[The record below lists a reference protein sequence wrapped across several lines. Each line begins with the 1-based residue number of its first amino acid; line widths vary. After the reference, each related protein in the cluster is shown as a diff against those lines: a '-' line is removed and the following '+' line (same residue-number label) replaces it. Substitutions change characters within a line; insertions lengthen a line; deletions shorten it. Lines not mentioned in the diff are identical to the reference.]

1 MPGRHGL
8 QIEGHRHRSSGAQGT
23 GRNQSAA
30 SLIKLVCQG
39 RPLGEGHHRFGA
51 VVEQHLSPGK
61 PEREVVEQGIQE
73 LIQQLTG
80 LVGAAQGV
88 GRSFTHPF
96 RLETRSGLG
105 KIIFCQVAPLPAPSS
120 ASLTT
125 AGTSAGTGANEGT
138 PIVLPKTS
146 ESPTLLRIRHSM
158 SHVLAMAVQHLFPKA
173 QVTIGPWTETGF
185 YYDFDNPEPFTEAD
199 LKAIR
204 KEMIRIINRKLPL
217 QRIEVSREEAR
228 RRIEAQNEPYKLEI
242 LDGIQEPITL
252 YTLGDEWWDLCAG
265 PHVDDTGA
273 LDPRAFELESVAGA
287 YWRGDENRAQLQRI
301 YGTAW
306 ETPEQLAEYKRRKE
320 EALRRDHRRLGTDLE
335 LFSIED
341 EAGAGLVFW
350 HPRGARMRLLIE
362 DFWRQAHFDAGYELL
377 YTPHVA
383 DIGLWKT
390 SGHLDFYAESM
401 FGPMQVDAREYQLKP
416 MNCPFHV
423 LTYAST
429 LRSYRELPIRWAEL
443 GTVYRYERP
452 GVMHGLMRVRGFT
465 QDDAHV
471 FCLPEQI
478 SDEILAVLNLTET
491 ILSTFD
497 FRSYEINLSTRPDKS
512 IGDDAVWDLATK
524 GLVEALDRKGW
535 TYKIDEGGGA
545 FYGPKIDLKIE
556 DAIGRMW
563 QCSTIQLDF
572 NLPER
577 FDLNYVAADGTRQRP
592 IMIHRAI
599 FGSLERFFG
608 IMTEN
613 YAGDFPFWLAPEQL
627 RLLPVTDEV
636 LPYAETLLS
645 DLKRQGIR
653 ASIDRSGDRLGKMIR
668 HGEQKKIPLLGVIG
682 AKEAEAGAVS
692 LRSRRDGDL
701 GSLEASKLLG
711 SATRANAERATSL
724 TFAEA
729 P

>member
-1 MPGRHGL
+1 V
-8 QIEGHRHRSSGAQGT
+8 T
-23 GRNQSAA
+23 VSATA
-30 SLIKLVCQG
+30 
-39 RPLGEGHHRFGA
+39 A
-51 VVEQHLSPGK
+51 V
-61 PEREVVEQGIQE
+61 
-73 LIQQLTG
+73 
-80 LVGAAQGV
+80 
-88 GRSFTHPF
+88 
-96 RLETRSGLG
+96 ETPP
-105 KIIFCQVAPLPAPSS
+105 VA
-120 ASLTT
+120 
-125 AGTSAGTGANEGT
+125 
-138 PIVLPKTS
+138 LPKTS
-146 ESPTLLRIRHSM
+146 ECEQLLKIRHSM
-158 SHVLAMAVQHLFPKA
+158 SHVLAMAVQKLFPKA

-199 LKAIR
+199 LKAIQ
-204 KEMIRIINRKLPL
+204 KEMGKIIGRRLPL
-217 QRIEVSREEAR
+217 ERLVVTRAEAEQK
-228 RRIEAQNEPYKLEI
+228 IKAQNEPYKLEI
-242 LDGIQEPITL
+242 LAGLQEPITL
-252 YTLGDEWWDLCAG
+252 YTLGDQWWDLCAG
-265 PHVDDTGA
+265 PHVANTSELNA
-273 LDPRAFELESVAGA
+273 KAFELESVAGA
-287 YWRGDENRAQLQRI
+287 YWRGDETKPQLQRI

-306 ETPEQLAEYKRRKE
+306 QTPEQLAEYKHRKA
-320 EALRRDHRRLGTDLE
+320 EALRRDHRRLGSDLN

-362 DFWRQAHFDAGYELL
+362 NFWREAHFAAGYELL

-383 DIGLWKT
+383 DISLWQT
-390 SGHLDFYAESM
+390 SGHLDFYRESM
-401 FGPMQVDAREYQLKP
+401 FGAMKVDEREYQLKP

-478 SDEILAVLNLTET
+478 GDEILQVLDLTEK
-491 ILSTFD
+491 ILSSFD
-497 FRSYEINLSTRPDKS
+497 FCNYEINLSTRPEKS
-512 IGDDAVWDLATK
+512 IGDDAVWELATN
-524 GLVEALDRKGW
+524 GLIEALERKGW
-535 TYKIDEGGGA
+535 AYKIDAGGGA

-577 FDLNYVAADGTRQRP
+577 FDLHYVAADGSRQRP

-613 YAGDFPFWLAPEQL
+613 YAGDFPFWLAAEQI

-636 LPYAETLLS
+636 RPYAETVLNQ
-645 DLKRQGIR
+645 LKQAGIR
-653 ASIDRSGDRLGKMIR
+653 ASIDQSGDRLGKMIR
-668 HGEQKKIPLLGVIG
+668 NGGQMKIPVLAVIG
-682 AKEAEAGAVS
+682 LKEVELNGLS
-692 LRSRRDGDL
+692 LRSRREGDL
-701 GSLEASKLLG
+701 GSVPVDELL
-711 SATRANAERATSL
+711 AAATSANRDRQAGL
-724 TFAEA
+724 GLSRPAS
-729 P
+729 

>member
-1 MPGRHGL
+1 MAFDVLEPV
-8 QIEGHRHRSSGAQGT
+8 S
-23 GRNQSAA
+23 SAA
-30 SLIKLVCQG
+30 VTA
-39 RPLGEGHHRFGA
+39 P
-51 VVEQHLSPGK
+51 
-61 PEREVVEQGIQE
+61 
-73 LIQQLTG
+73 
-80 LVGAAQGV
+80 AQ
-88 GRSFTHPF
+88 T
-96 RLETRSGLG
+96 ET
-105 KIIFCQVAPLPAPSS
+105 V
-120 ASLTT
+120 
-125 AGTSAGTGANEGT
+125 
-138 PIVLPKTS
+138 VLPKTS
-146 ESPTLLRIRHSM
+146 ESDALLRIRHSM
-158 SHVLAMAVQHLFPKA
+158 SHVMAMAVQKLFPKA

-185 YYDFDNPEPFTEAD
+185 YYDFDSPDPFTEAD

-204 KEMIRIINRKLPL
+204 KEMIKIINRKLPL
-217 QRIEVSREEAR
+217 ERIEVSRAEAEGK
-228 RRIEAQNEPYKLEI
+228 IKAQNEPYKLEI
-242 LDGIQEPITL
+242 LSGIQEPISL
-252 YTLGDEWWDLCAG
+252 YTLGDDWWDLCAG
-265 PHVDDTGA
+265 PHVSNTSE
-273 LDPRAFELESVAGA
+273 LNPKAFELESVAGA
-287 YWRGDENRAQLQRI
+287 YWRGDETKAQLQRI

-320 EALRRDHRRLGTDLE
+320 EALRRDHRRIGTDLD

-362 DFWRQAHFDAGYELL
+362 DFWRQAHFEGGYELL

-383 DIGLWKT
+383 DISLWKT
-390 SGHLDFYAESM
+390 SGHLDFYSESM
-401 FGPMQVDAREYQLKP
+401 FGPMVVDEREYQLKP

-478 SDEILAVLNLTET
+478 SDEILHILDLTER

-497 FRSYEINLSTRPDKS
+497 FRNYEINLSTRPDKS
-512 IGDDAVWDLATK
+512 IGEDAVWDLATK
-524 GLVEALDRKGW
+524 GLIEALDRKGW
-535 TYKIDEGGGA
+535 SYKVDEGGGA

-577 FDLNYVAADGTRQRP
+577 FKLDYVAADGSKQRP

-613 YAGDFPFWLAPEQL
+613 YAGDFPFWLAPEQI

-636 LPYAETLLS
+636 QGYAD
-645 DLKRQGIR
+645 DLCDQLKAVGVR
-653 ASIDRSGDRLGKMIR
+653 ASVDRSGDRLGKLIR
-668 HGEQKKIPLLGVIG
+668 TGETMKIPVLAVIG
-682 AKEAEAGAVS
+682 AKEADQNAVS

-701 GSLEASKLLG
+701 GVIAVSDLLMAAQQANNERQAGLSL
-711 SATRANAERATSL
+711 
-724 TFAEA
+724 
-729 P
+729 

>member
-1 MPGRHGL
+1 MAGP
-8 QIEGHRHRSSGAQGT
+8 EPEPVS
-23 GRNQSAA
+23 SAA
-30 SLIKLVCQG
+30 
-39 RPLGEGHHRFGA
+39 A
-51 VVEQHLSPGK
+51 
-61 PEREVVEQGIQE
+61 
-73 LIQQLTG
+73 T
-80 LVGAAQGV
+80 
-88 GRSFTHPF
+88 T
-96 RLETRSGLG
+96 
-105 KIIFCQVAPLPAPSS
+105 PAPS
-120 ASLTT
+120 A
-125 AGTSAGTGANEGT
+125 
-138 PIVLPKTS
+138 PVVLPKTS
-146 ESPTLLRIRHSM
+146 ESDQLLKIRHSM
-158 SHVLAMAVQHLFPKA
+158 SHVMAMAVQQLFPKA
-173 QVTIGPWTETGF
+173 RVTIGPWTETGF
-185 YYDFDNPEPFTEAD
+185 YYDFDNPDPFTEAD
-199 LKAIR
+199 LKAI
-204 KEMIRIINRKLPL
+204 KKGMIKIINKKLPL
-217 QRIEVSREEAR
+217 ERVEVSRNAAEEK
-228 RRIEAQNEPYKLEI
+228 IKAQNEPYKLEI
-242 LDGIQEPITL
+242 LEGLQEPITL
-252 YTLGDEWWDLCAG
+252 YTLGEDWWDLCAG
-265 PHVDDTGA
+265 PHVDHTGQLNA
-273 LDPRAFELESVAGA
+273 KAFELESVAGA
-287 YWRGDENRAQLQRI
+287 YWRGDETKAQLQRI

-306 ETPEQLAEYKRRKE
+306 ETPEQLAEHKRRKE
-320 EALRRDHRRLGTDLE
+320 EALRRDHRRIGKDLD

-362 DFWRQAHFDAGYELL
+362 EFWRQAHFEGGYELL

-383 DIGLWKT
+383 DISLWKT

-401 FGPMQVDAREYQLKP
+401 FGPMEVDEREYQLKP

-423 LTYAST
+423 LTYASK

-478 SDEILAVLNLTET
+478 SDEILKILDLTER
-491 ILSTFD
+491 ILSAFD
-497 FRSYEINLSTRPDKS
+497 FSNYEINLSTRPEKS

-524 GLVEALDRKGW
+524 GLIEALERKGW
-535 TYKIDEGGGA
+535 AYKIDEGGGA

-577 FDLNYVAADGTRQRP
+577 FELDYIAADGSKQRP

-613 YAGDFPFWLAPEQL
+613 YAGDYPFWLAPEQV

-636 LPYAETLLS
+636 QPYADQVLDQLT
-645 DLKRQGIR
+645 KAGVR
-653 ASIDRSGDRLGKMIR
+653 ATIDRSGERLGKLIR
-668 HGEQKKIPLLGVIG
+668 TGEQMKIPVLAVIG
-682 AKEAEAGAVS
+682 AKEAEQNAVS

-701 GSLEASKLLG
+701 GVTAVADLLRAAQMANSQRAAGLELS
-711 SATRANAERATSL
+711 
-724 TFAEA
+724 
-729 P
+729 

>member
-1 MPGRHGL
+1 MTDPDRKL
-8 QIEGHRHRSSGAQGT
+8 VS
-23 GRNQSAA
+23 SAA
-30 SLIKLVCQG
+30 VM
-39 RPLGEGHHRFGA
+39 
-51 VVEQHLSPGK
+51 
-61 PEREVVEQGIQE
+61 
-73 LIQQLTG
+73 
-80 LVGAAQGV
+80 
-88 GRSFTHPF
+88 
-96 RLETRSGLG
+96 
-105 KIIFCQVAPLPAPSS
+105 SS
-120 ASLTT
+120 A
-125 AGTSAGTGANEGT
+125 
-138 PIVLPKTS
+138 PVVLPKTS
-146 ESPTLLRIRHSM
+146 ENEQLLKIRHSM
-158 SHVLAMAVQHLFPKA
+158 SHVMAMAVQQLFPKA
-173 QVTIGPWTETGF
+173 RVTIGPWTENGF
-185 YYDFDNPEPFTEAD
+185 YYDFDNPDPFTEAD
-199 LKAIR
+199 LKAI
-204 KEMIRIINRKLPL
+204 KKSMIKIINRKLPL
-217 QRIEVSREEAR
+217 ERVEVSRSEA
-228 RRIEAQNEPYKLEI
+228 EAKIKTQNEPYKLEI
-242 LDGIQEPITL
+242 LEGLQEPITL
-252 YTLGDEWWDLCAG
+252 YTLGEEWWDLCAG
-265 PHVDDTGA
+265 PHVEHTGQLNA
-273 LDPRAFELESVAGA
+273 KAFELESVAGA
-287 YWRGDENRAQLQRI
+287 YWRGDETKAQLQRI

-306 ETPEQLAEYKRRKE
+306 ETPEQLAEHKRRKE
-320 EALRRDHRRLGTDLE
+320 EALRRDHRRIGKDLD

-350 HPRGARMRLLIE
+350 HPRGSRMRLLIE
-362 DFWRQAHFDAGYELL
+362 DFWRQAHFEGGYELL

-383 DIGLWKT
+383 DISLWKT

-401 FGPMQVDAREYQLKP
+401 FGPMEVDEREYQLKP

-423 LTYAST
+423 LTYASK

-478 SDEILAVLNLTET
+478 SDEILRILDLTER

-497 FRSYEINLSTRPDKS
+497 FNNYEINLSTRPEKS

-524 GLVEALDRKGW
+524 GLIEALERKGW
-535 TYKIDEGGGA
+535 AYKIDEGGGA

-577 FDLNYVAADGTRQRP
+577 FKLDYIAADGSKQRP

-613 YAGDFPFWLAPEQL
+613 YAGDYPFWLAPEQV

-636 LPYAETLLS
+636 QPYAESLL
-645 DLKRQGIR
+645 DQLTQAGVR
-653 ASIDRSGDRLGKMIR
+653 ATIDRSGDRLGKLIR
-668 HGEQKKIPLLGVIG
+668 TGEQMKIPVLAVIG
-682 AKEAEAGAVS
+682 AKEAEQNAVS

-701 GSLEASKLLG
+701 GVVAVADLLRAAQSANTQRASGLELKG
-711 SATRANAERATSL
+711 
-724 TFAEA
+724 
-729 P
+729 

>member
-1 MPGRHGL
+1 MTAS
-8 QIEGHRHRSSGAQGT
+8 RSADP
-23 GRNQSAA
+23 A
-30 SLIKLVCQG
+30 
-39 RPLGEGHHRFGA
+39 
-51 VVEQHLSPGK
+51 LSN
-61 PEREVVEQGIQE
+61 
-73 LIQQLTG
+73 
-80 LVGAAQGV
+80 GAAPTSTGSAPV
-88 GRSFTHPF
+88 EGSKAAA
-96 RLETRSGLG
+96 LG
-105 KIIFCQVAPLPAPSS
+105 AGAPGAPAPLV
-120 ASLTT
+120 ASGEATV
-125 AGTSAGTGANEGT
+125 AIS
-138 PIVLPKTS
+138 LPKTS
-146 ESPTLLRIRHSM
+146 ESPQLLRIRHSM
-158 SHVLAMAVQHLFPKA
+158 SHVLAMAVQKLFPRA
-173 QVTIGPWTETGF
+173 QVTIGPWTESGF
-185 YYDFDNPEPFTEAD
+185 YYDFDNPDPFTEAD
-199 LKAIR
+199 LKAIK
-204 KEMIRIINRKLPL
+204 KEMGKIIGRRLPL
-217 QRIEVSREEAR
+217 QRLEVSRAEAEAR
-228 RRIEAQNEPYKLEI
+228 ISAQNEPYKLEI
-242 LDGIQEPITL
+242 LAGIQEPISL
-252 YTLGDEWWDLCAG
+252 YTLGDDWWDLCAG
-265 PHVDDTGA
+265 PHVANTSD
-273 LDPRAFELESVAGA
+273 LNPKAFELESVAGA
-287 YWRGDENRAQLQRI
+287 YWRGDEKRAQLQRI

-320 EALRRDHRRLGTDLE
+320 EALRRDHRRLGTDLN

-362 DFWRQAHFDAGYELL
+362 DFWRSAHFADGYELL

-383 DIGLWKT
+383 DISLWKT

-401 FGPMQVDAREYQLKP
+401 FGPMQVDERQYQLKP

-478 SDEILAVLNLTET
+478 GDEILRILDLTET

-497 FRSYEINLSTRPDKS
+497 FKTYEINLSTRPEKS
-512 IGDDAVWDLATK
+512 IGDDAVWDLATQ
-524 GLVEALDRKGW
+524 GLIEALDRKGW
-535 TYKIDEGGGA
+535 AYKVDEGGGA

-577 FDLNYVAADGTRQRP
+577 FNLEYVAADGSRQRP

-613 YAGDFPFWLAPEQL
+613 YAGDFPFWLAAEQV

-636 LPYAETLLS
+636 RPYAEGLLAQ
-645 DLKRQGIR
+645 LKAAGVR
-653 ASIDRSGDRLGKMIR
+653 AAIDHSGDRLGKLIR
-668 HGEQKKIPLLGVIG
+668 NGEQQKIPVLAVIG
-682 AKEAEAGAVS
+682 AQEAENGTVS

-701 GSLEASKLLG
+701 GAVTIETLLAA
-711 SATRANAERATSL
+711 ATQANTKRAPGLGLATNQP
-724 TFAEA
+724 A
-729 P
+729 

>member
-1 MPGRHGL
+1 MAGPE
-8 QIEGHRHRSSGAQGT
+8 QETVSSV
-23 GRNQSAA
+23 AA
-30 SLIKLVCQG
+30 TTPATI
-39 RPLGEGHHRFGA
+39 
-51 VVEQHLSPGK
+51 
-61 PEREVVEQGIQE
+61 
-73 LIQQLTG
+73 
-80 LVGAAQGV
+80 
-88 GRSFTHPF
+88 
-96 RLETRSGLG
+96 
-105 KIIFCQVAPLPAPSS
+105 APV
-120 ASLTT
+120 
-125 AGTSAGTGANEGT
+125 
-138 PIVLPKTS
+138 VLPKTS
-146 ESPTLLRIRHSM
+146 NSESLLKIRHSM
-158 SHVLAMAVQHLFPKA
+158 SHVMAMAVQKLFPTA

-199 LKAIR
+199 LKAIK
-204 KEMIRIINRKLPL
+204 KEMGKIIGRKLPL
-217 QRIEVSREEAR
+217 ERIEVSRDEAE
-228 RRIEAQNEPYKLEI
+228 RRIKAQNEPYKLEI
-242 LDGIQEPITL
+242 LERLVEPITL
-252 YTLGDEWWDLCAG
+252 YTLGDQWWDLCAG
-265 PHVDDTGA
+265 PHVANTSE
-273 LDPRAFELESVAGA
+273 LNPKAFELESVAGA
-287 YWRGDENRAQLQRI
+287 YWRGDETKAQLQRI

-306 ETPEQLAEYKRRKE
+306 ETADQLAEHRRRKE
-320 EALRRDHRRLGTDLE
+320 EALRRDHRRLGKDLD

-362 DFWRQAHFDAGYELL
+362 DFWRQAHFEGEYELL

-383 DIGLWKT
+383 DISLWKT

-401 FGPMQVDAREYQLKP
+401 FGPMEVDERQYQLKP

-423 LTYAST
+423 LTYASK

-478 SDEILAVLNLTET
+478 SDEILRILNLTER

-497 FRSYEINLSTRPDKS
+497 FSNYEINLSTKPDKA
-512 IGDDAVWDLATK
+512 IGDDAVWELATK
-524 GLVEALDRKGW
+524 GLIEALERKGW
-535 TYKIDEGGGA
+535 DYKIDEGGGA

-577 FDLNYVAADGTRQRP
+577 FGLDYIAADGSKQRP

-613 YAGDFPFWLAPEQL
+613 YAGDFPFWLAPEQI

-636 LPYAETLLS
+636 LGYAEELQNK
-645 DLKRQGIR
+645 LKAAGIR
-653 ASIDRSGDRLGKMIR
+653 ASIDRSGDRLGKLIR
-668 HGEQKKIPLLGVIG
+668 TGEQMKIPVLAVIG
-682 AKEAEAGAVS
+682 AKEAEKGAAS

-701 GSLEASKLLG
+701 GLIAKERLITAAQSANQERHASLC
-711 SATRANAERATSL
+711 
-724 TFAEA
+724 FADNGGIGE
-729 P
+729 

>member
-1 MPGRHGL
+1 MAGL
-8 QIEGHRHRSSGAQGT
+8 VPVQVS
-23 GRNQSAA
+23 SAA
-30 SLIKLVCQG
+30 V
-39 RPLGEGHHRFGA
+39 
-51 VVEQHLSPGK
+51 
-61 PEREVVEQGIQE
+61 
-73 LIQQLTG
+73 T
-80 LVGAAQGV
+80 
-88 GRSFTHPF
+88 T
-96 RLETRSGLG
+96 T
-105 KIIFCQVAPLPAPSS
+105 APLAP
-120 ASLTT
+120 
-125 AGTSAGTGANEGT
+125 
-138 PIVLPKTS
+138 VMLPKTS
-146 ESPTLLRIRHSM
+146 ESAQLLKIRHSM
-158 SHVLAMAVQHLFPKA
+158 SHVMAMAVQKLFPDA

-185 YYDFDNPEPFTEAD
+185 YYDFDNPEPFTEDD
-199 LKAIR
+199 LKAIK
-204 KEMIRIINRKLPL
+204 KEMGKIIGRKLPL
-217 QRIEVSREEAR
+217 ERIEVSRDEAEK
-228 RRIEAQNEPYKLEI
+228 RIKAQNEPYKLEI
-242 LDGIQEPITL
+242 LERLQEPITL
-252 YTLGDEWWDLCAG
+252 YTLGDQWWDLCAG
-265 PHVDDTGA
+265 PHVENTKE
-273 LDPRAFELESVAGA
+273 LHPKAFELESVAGA
-287 YWRGDENRAQLQRI
+287 YWRGDETKAQLQRI

-306 ETPEQLAEYKRRKE
+306 ETPEQLAEHKRRKA
-320 EALRRDHRRLGTDLE
+320 EALRRDHRRLGKDLD

-362 DFWRQAHFDAGYELL
+362 DFWRQAHFEGGYELL

-383 DIGLWKT
+383 DISLWKT

-401 FGPMQVDAREYQLKP
+401 FGPMQVDEREYQLKP

-423 LTYAST
+423 LTYASK

-471 FCLPEQI
+471 FCLPDQI
-478 SDEILAVLNLTET
+478 SDEILRILDLTER

-497 FRSYEINLSTRPDKS
+497 FNNYEINLSTRPEKS
-512 IGDDAVWDLATK
+512 IGSEAVWDLATK
-524 GLVEALDRKGW
+524 GLTEALERKGW
-535 TYKIDEGGGA
+535 NYKIDEGGGA

-577 FDLNYVAADGTRQRP
+577 FGLDYVAADGSKQQP

-613 YAGDFPFWLAPEQL
+613 YAGDFPFWLAPEQI
-627 RLLPVTDEV
+627 RLLPVTDDV
-636 LPYAETLLS
+636 QPYAEQLL
-645 DLKRQGIR
+645 DQLKTAGIR
-653 ASIDRSGDRLGKMIR
+653 ATIDQSGDRLGKIIR
-668 HGEQKKIPLLGVIG
+668 TGEQMKIPVLAVIG
-682 AKEAEAGAVS
+682 AKEAEQNAVS

-701 GSLEASKLLG
+701 GVTSVDALLNAAQWANTERQPGLDLKLG
-711 SATRANAERATSL
+711 VN
-724 TFAEA
+724 

>member
-1 MPGRHGL
+1 MAGPE
-8 QIEGHRHRSSGAQGT
+8 QETVSSV
-23 GRNQSAA
+23 AA
-30 SLIKLVCQG
+30 TTPATI
-39 RPLGEGHHRFGA
+39 
-51 VVEQHLSPGK
+51 
-61 PEREVVEQGIQE
+61 
-73 LIQQLTG
+73 
-80 LVGAAQGV
+80 
-88 GRSFTHPF
+88 
-96 RLETRSGLG
+96 
-105 KIIFCQVAPLPAPSS
+105 APV
-120 ASLTT
+120 
-125 AGTSAGTGANEGT
+125 
-138 PIVLPKTS
+138 VLPKTS
-146 ESPTLLRIRHSM
+146 NSESLLKIRHSM
-158 SHVLAMAVQHLFPKA
+158 SHVMAMAVQKLFPTA

-199 LKAIR
+199 LKAIK
-204 KEMIRIINRKLPL
+204 KEMGKIIGRKLPL
-217 QRIEVSREEAR
+217 ERIEVSRDEAE
-228 RRIEAQNEPYKLEI
+228 RRIKAQNEPYKLEI
-242 LDGIQEPITL
+242 LERLVEPITL
-252 YTLGDEWWDLCAG
+252 YTLGDQWWDLCAG
-265 PHVDDTGA
+265 PHVANTSE
-273 LDPRAFELESVAGA
+273 LNPKAFELESVAGA
-287 YWRGDENRAQLQRI
+287 YWRGDETKAQLQRI

-306 ETPEQLAEYKRRKE
+306 ETADQLAEHRRRKE
-320 EALRRDHRRLGTDLE
+320 EALRRDHRRLGKDLD

-362 DFWRQAHFDAGYELL
+362 DFWRQAHFEGEYELL

-383 DIGLWKT
+383 DISLWKT

-401 FGPMQVDAREYQLKP
+401 FGPMEVDERQYQLKP

-423 LTYAST
+423 LTYASK

-478 SDEILAVLNLTET
+478 SDEILLILNLTER

-497 FRSYEINLSTRPDKS
+497 FSNYEINLSTRPDKA
-512 IGDDAVWDLATK
+512 IGDDAVWELATK
-524 GLVEALDRKGW
+524 GLIEALERKGW
-535 TYKIDEGGGA
+535 DYKIDEGGGA

-577 FDLNYVAADGTRQRP
+577 FGLDYIAADGSKQRP

-613 YAGDFPFWLAPEQL
+613 YAGDFPFWLAPEQI

-636 LPYAETLLS
+636 LGYAEELQNK
-645 DLKRQGIR
+645 LKAAGIR
-653 ASIDRSGDRLGKMIR
+653 ASIDRSGDRLGKLIR
-668 HGEQKKIPLLGVIG
+668 TGEQMKIPVLAVIG
-682 AKEAEAGAVS
+682 AKEADQGAAS

-701 GSLEASKLLG
+701 GVIAKERLITAAQSANQERDASLC
-711 SATRANAERATSL
+711 
-724 TFAEA
+724 FADNGGIGE
-729 P
+729 

>member
-1 MPGRHGL
+1 MAGL
-8 QIEGHRHRSSGAQGT
+8 VQVPVS
-23 GRNQSAA
+23 SAA
-30 SLIKLVCQG
+30 VTTS
-39 RPLGEGHHRFGA
+39 
-51 VVEQHLSPGK
+51 
-61 PEREVVEQGIQE
+61 
-73 LIQQLTG
+73 
-80 LVGAAQGV
+80 
-88 GRSFTHPF
+88 
-96 RLETRSGLG
+96 
-105 KIIFCQVAPLPAPSS
+105 APLAPV
-120 ASLTT
+120 
-125 AGTSAGTGANEGT
+125 
-138 PIVLPKTS
+138 VLPKTS
-146 ESPTLLRIRHSM
+146 ESEQLLKIRHSM
-158 SHVLAMAVQHLFPKA
+158 SHVMAMAVQKLFPNA

-185 YYDFDNPEPFTEAD
+185 YYDFDNPEPFTEDD
-199 LKAIR
+199 LKAIK
-204 KEMIRIINRKLPL
+204 KEMGKIIGRKLPL
-217 QRIEVSREEAR
+217 ERIEVSRDEAQK
-228 RRIEAQNEPYKLEI
+228 RIQAQNEPYKLEI
-242 LDGIQEPITL
+242 LERLQEPITL
-252 YTLGDEWWDLCAG
+252 YTLGDQWWDLCAG
-265 PHVDDTGA
+265 PHVDNTKE
-273 LDPRAFELESVAGA
+273 LHPKAFELESVAGA
-287 YWRGDENRAQLQRI
+287 YWRGDETKAQLQRI

-306 ETPEQLAEYKRRKE
+306 ETPEQLAEHKRRKA
-320 EALRRDHRRLGTDLE
+320 EALRRDHRRLGKDLD

-362 DFWRQAHFDAGYELL
+362 DFWRQAHFEGGYELL

-383 DIGLWKT
+383 DISLWKT

-401 FGPMQVDAREYQLKP
+401 FGPMEVDEREYQLKP

-423 LTYAST
+423 LTYASK

-471 FCLPEQI
+471 FCLPDQI
-478 SDEILAVLNLTET
+478 SDEILRILDLTER

-497 FRSYEINLSTRPDKS
+497 FNNYEINLSTRPEKS
-512 IGDDAVWDLATK
+512 IGSEAVWDLATK
-524 GLVEALDRKGW
+524 GLTEALERKGW
-535 TYKIDEGGGA
+535 NYKIDEGGGA

-577 FDLNYVAADGTRQRP
+577 FGLDYVAADGSKQQP

-613 YAGDFPFWLAPEQL
+613 YAGDFPFWLAPEQI
-627 RLLPVTDEV
+627 RLLPVTDDV
-636 LPYAETLLS
+636 QPYAEQLL
-645 DLKRQGIR
+645 DQLKTAGLR
-653 ASIDRSGDRLGKMIR
+653 ATIDQSGDRLGKIIR
-668 HGEQKKIPLLGVIG
+668 TGEQMKIPVLAVIG
-682 AKEAEAGAVS
+682 AKEAEQNAVS

-701 GSLEASKLLG
+701 GVTSVDAMLKA
-711 SATRANAERATSL
+711 AQRANAERHPGL
-724 TFAEA
+724 ELN

>member
-1 MPGRHGL
+1 MAVDVP
-8 QIEGHRHRSSGAQGT
+8 EPVS
-23 GRNQSAA
+23 SAA
-30 SLIKLVCQG
+30 VT
-39 RPLGEGHHRFGA
+39 A
-51 VVEQHLSPGK
+51 
-61 PEREVVEQGIQE
+61 
-73 LIQQLTG
+73 
-80 LVGAAQGV
+80 
-88 GRSFTHPF
+88 
-96 RLETRSGLG
+96 
-105 KIIFCQVAPLPAPSS
+105 PAP
-120 ASLTT
+120 TET
-125 AGTSAGTGANEGT
+125 V
-138 PIVLPKTS
+138 VLPKTS
-146 ESPTLLRIRHSM
+146 ESDTLLRIRHSM
-158 SHVLAMAVQHLFPKA
+158 SHVMAMAVQKLFPKA
-173 QVTIGPWTETGF
+173 QVTIGPWTESGF
-185 YYDFDNPEPFTEAD
+185 YYDFDSPDPFTEAD

-204 KEMIRIINRKLPL
+204 KEMIKIINRKLPL
-217 QRIEVSREEAR
+217 ERIEVSRAEAEAK
-228 RRIEAQNEPYKLEI
+228 IQAQNEPYKLEI
-242 LDGIQEPITL
+242 LAGIQEPITL
-252 YTLGDEWWDLCAG
+252 YTLGEEWWDLCAG
-265 PHVDDTGA
+265 PHVANTSELNA
-273 LDPRAFELESVAGA
+273 KAFELESVAGA
-287 YWRGDENRAQLQRI
+287 YWRGDENNAQLQRI

-306 ETPEQLAEYKRRKE
+306 ETPEQLAEHKRRKE
-320 EALRRDHRRLGTDLE
+320 EALRRDHRRIGTDLD

-362 DFWRQAHFDAGYELL
+362 DFWRQAHFEGGYELL

-383 DIGLWKT
+383 DISLWKT
-390 SGHLDFYAESM
+390 SGHLDFYSESM
-401 FGPMQVDAREYQLKP
+401 FGPMVVDEREYQLKP

-478 SDEILAVLNLTET
+478 SDEILRILDLTER

-497 FRSYEINLSTRPDKS
+497 FKNYEINLSTRPEKS
-512 IGDDAVWDLATK
+512 IGEDAVWDLATK
-524 GLVEALDRKGW
+524 GLIEALERKGW
-535 TYKIDEGGGA
+535 DYKVDEGGGA

-577 FDLNYVAADGTRQRP
+577 FKLDYVAADSSKQRP

-613 YAGDFPFWLAPEQL
+613 YAGDFPFWLAPEQI

-636 LPYAETLLS
+636 QSYAESLCEQ
-645 DLKRQGIR
+645 LKAAGVR
-653 ASIDRSGDRLGKMIR
+653 ASVDRSGDRLGKLIR
-668 HGEQKKIPLLGVIG
+668 TGEKMKIPVLAVIG
-682 AKEAEAGAVS
+682 AKEAEQASAS

-701 GSLEASKLLG
+701 GLVGADALIEAARQANQNRSAGLSL
-711 SATRANAERATSL
+711 
-724 TFAEA
+724 
-729 P
+729 

>member
-1 MPGRHGL
+1 M
-8 QIEGHRHRSSGAQGT
+8 
-23 GRNQSAA
+23 
-30 SLIKLVCQG
+30 
-39 RPLGEGHHRFGA
+39 
-51 VVEQHLSPGK
+51 
-61 PEREVVEQGIQE
+61 
-73 LIQQLTG
+73 
-80 LVGAAQGV
+80 
-88 GRSFTHPF
+88 
-96 RLETRSGLG
+96 
-105 KIIFCQVAPLPAPSS
+105 
-120 ASLTT
+120 
-125 AGTSAGTGANEGT
+125 
-138 PIVLPKTS
+138 
-146 ESPTLLRIRHSM
+146 
-158 SHVLAMAVQHLFPKA
+158 AMAVQKLFPRA
-173 QVTIGPWTETGF
+173 QVTIGPWTESGF
-185 YYDFDNPEPFTEAD
+185 YYDFDSPEPFSEAD
-199 LKAIR
+199 LKAIK
-204 KEMIRIINRKLPL
+204 KEMIRIINKKLPL
-217 QRIEVSREEAR
+217 ERLEVSRAEAE
-228 RRIEAQNEPYKLEI
+228 RRIQAQNEPYKLEI
-242 LDGIQEPITL
+242 LAGISEPITL
-252 YTLGDEWWDLCAG
+252 YTLGDDWWDLCAG
-265 PHVDDTGA
+265 PHVANTGELNA
-273 LDPRAFELESVAGA
+273 RAFELESVAGA
-287 YWRGDENRAQLQRI
+287 YWRGDEKNAQLQRI

-306 ETPEQLAEYKRRKE
+306 ETPEQLEEHQRRKQ

-362 DFWRQAHFDAGYELL
+362 NLWRELHFAAGYELL

-383 DIGLWKT
+383 DISLWKT
-390 SGHLDFYAESM
+390 SGHLDFYSESM
-401 FGPMQVDAREYQLKP
+401 FGPMQVDEREYQLKP

-478 SDEILAVLNLTET
+478 TEEILAILDLTEQ

-497 FRSYEINLSTRPDKS
+497 FRSYEINLSTRPEKS
-512 IGDDAVWDLATK
+512 IGEDAVWELATQ
-524 GLVEALDRKGW
+524 GLIEALDRKGW
-535 TYKIDEGGGA
+535 SYKVDEGGGA

-577 FDLNYVAADGTRQRP
+577 FDLEYVAADGSRQRP

-613 YAGDFPFWLAPEQL
+613 YAGDFPFWLAPEQI

-636 LPYAETLLS
+636 LPWAEELLAQ
-645 DLKRQGIR
+645 LRAAGVR
-653 ASIDRSGDRLGKMIR
+653 ASLDRSGDRLGKLIR
-668 HGEQKKIPLLGVIG
+668 NGETMKIPVLAVIG
-682 AKEAEAGAVS
+682 AKEAEARAAS
-692 LRSRRDGDL
+692 LRSRAEGDL
-701 GSLEASKLLG
+701 GLVGAEALLG
-711 SATRANAERATSL
+711 AATAANGQRAASL
-724 TFAEA
+724 GLEPVGVTTA
-729 P
+729 

>member
-1 MPGRHGL
+1 MP
-8 QIEGHRHRSSGAQGT
+8 
-23 GRNQSAA
+23 
-30 SLIKLVCQG
+30 
-39 RPLGEGHHRFGA
+39 
-51 VVEQHLSPGK
+51 
-61 PEREVVEQGIQE
+61 
-73 LIQQLTG
+73 
-80 LVGAAQGV
+80 
-88 GRSFTHPF
+88 
-96 RLETRSGLG
+96 
-105 KIIFCQVAPLPAPSS
+105 
-120 ASLTT
+120 LTT
-125 AGTSAGTGANEGT
+125 SSPEPAAIT
-138 PIVLPKTS
+138 LPKTS
-146 ESPTLLRIRHSM
+146 ESDQLLRIRHSM
-158 SHVLAMAVQHLFPKA
+158 SHVMAMAVQKLFPQA
-173 QVTIGPWTETGF
+173 QVTIGPWTESGF
-185 YYDFDNPEPFTEAD
+185 YYDFDSPDPFSEAD
-199 LKAIR
+199 LKAIK
-204 KEMIRIINRKLPL
+204 KEMVKIINRKLPL
-217 QRIEVSREEAR
+217 ERLEVSRAEAE
-228 RRIEAQNEPYKLEI
+228 RRIQAINEPYKLEI
-242 LDGIQEPITL
+242 LAGITEPISL
-252 YTLGDEWWDLCAG
+252 YTLGDQWWDLCAG
-265 PHVDDTGA
+265 PHVAHTGELNA
-273 LDPRAFELESVAGA
+273 RAFELESVAGA
-287 YWRGDENRAQLQRI
+287 YWRGDETKAQLQRI

-306 ETPEQLAEYKRRKE
+306 ETPEQLAEHQRRKA
-320 EALRRDHRRLGTDLE
+320 EAKRRDHRRLGTDLN

-383 DIGLWKT
+383 DISLWKT

-401 FGPMQVDAREYQLKP
+401 FGPMQVDERQYQLKP

-423 LTYAST
+423 LTYASA

-478 SDEILAVLNLTET
+478 TAEIVAILDLTEQ

-497 FRSYEINLSTRPDKS
+497 FRSYEINLSTRPAKS
-512 IGDDAVWDLATK
+512 IGEDAVWELATN
-524 GLVEALDRKGW
+524 GLIGALERKGW
-535 TYKIDEGGGA
+535 AYKVDEGGGA

-577 FDLNYVAADGTRQRP
+577 FQLEYVAADGSRRQP

-613 YAGDFPFWLAPEQL
+613 YAGDFPFWLAPEQI

-636 LPYAETLLS
+636 RGYAEEVLGQ
-645 DLKRQGIR
+645 LKRAGVRATLDQSGERLAKLIR
-653 ASIDRSGDRLGKMIR
+653 N
-668 HGEQKKIPLLGVIG
+668 GEQMKIPVLAVIG
-682 AKEAEAGAVS
+682 TTEAEGGSLS
-692 LRSRRDGDL
+692 LRSRREGDL
-701 GSLEASKLLG
+701 GSMAVAKLIEAASL
-711 SATRANAERATSL
+711 ANAARCAGL
-724 TFAEA
+724 K

>member
-1 MPGRHGL
+1 
-8 QIEGHRHRSSGAQGT
+8 
-23 GRNQSAA
+23 
-30 SLIKLVCQG
+30 
-39 RPLGEGHHRFGA
+39 
-51 VVEQHLSPGK
+51 
-61 PEREVVEQGIQE
+61 
-73 LIQQLTG
+73 
-80 LVGAAQGV
+80 
-88 GRSFTHPF
+88 
-96 RLETRSGLG
+96 
-105 KIIFCQVAPLPAPSS
+105 
-120 ASLTT
+120 
-125 AGTSAGTGANEGT
+125 
-138 PIVLPKTS
+138 
-146 ESPTLLRIRHSM
+146 M
-158 SHVLAMAVQHLFPKA
+158 SHVMAMAVQKLFPKA

-199 LKAIR
+199 LKAIK
-204 KEMIRIINRKLPL
+204 KEMGKIIGRKLPL
-217 QRIEVSREEAR
+217 ERIEVSRDEAE
-228 RRIEAQNEPYKLEI
+228 RRIKAQNEPYKLEI
-242 LDGIQEPITL
+242 LERLVEPITL
-252 YTLGDEWWDLCAG
+252 YTLGEQWWDLCAG
-265 PHVDDTGA
+265 PHVANTSE
-273 LDPRAFELESVAGA
+273 LNPKAFELESVAGA
-287 YWRGDENRAQLQRI
+287 YWRGDETKAQLQRI

-306 ETPEQLAEYKRRKE
+306 ETADQLSEHRRRKE
-320 EALRRDHRRLGTDLE
+320 EALRRDHRRLGKDLD

-362 DFWRQAHFDAGYELL
+362 DFWRQAHFEGEYELL

-383 DIGLWKT
+383 DISLWKT

-401 FGPMQVDAREYQLKP
+401 FGPMEVDERQYQLKP

-423 LTYAST
+423 LTYANK

-478 SDEILAVLNLTET
+478 SDEILRILNLTER

-497 FRSYEINLSTRPDKS
+497 FSNYEINLSTKPDKA
-512 IGDDAVWDLATK
+512 IGDDAVWELATK
-524 GLVEALDRKGW
+524 GLIEALERKGW
-535 TYKIDEGGGA
+535 NYKIDEGGGA

-577 FDLNYVAADGTRQRP
+577 FELDYIAADGSKQRP

-613 YAGDFPFWLAPEQL
+613 YAGDFPFWLAPEQI

-636 LPYAETLLS
+636 LGYAEELQNQ
-645 DLKRQGIR
+645 LKAVGIR
-653 ASIDRSGDRLGKMIR
+653 ASIDRSGDRLGKLIR
-668 HGEQKKIPLLGVIG
+668 TGEQMKIPVLAVIG
-682 AKEAEAGAVS
+682 AKEAEQGAAS

-701 GSLEASKLLG
+701 GVITKELLIATAQSANQERLASLLFADNG
-711 SATRANAERATSL
+711 SVGE
-724 TFAEA
+724 
-729 P
+729 

>member
-1 MPGRHGL
+1 MTGPE
-8 QIEGHRHRSSGAQGT
+8 QETVSSV
-23 GRNQSAA
+23 AA
-30 SLIKLVCQG
+30 
-39 RPLGEGHHRFGA
+39 
-51 VVEQHLSPGK
+51 
-61 PEREVVEQGIQE
+61 
-73 LIQQLTG
+73 T
-80 LVGAAQGV
+80 
-88 GRSFTHPF
+88 T
-96 RLETRSGLG
+96 
-105 KIIFCQVAPLPAPSS
+105 PAP
-120 ASLTT
+120 T
-125 AGTSAGTGANEGT
+125 A
-138 PIVLPKTS
+138 PVVLPKTS
-146 ESPTLLRIRHSM
+146 ESENLLKIRHSM
-158 SHVLAMAVQHLFPKA
+158 SHVMAMAVQKLFPKA
-173 QVTIGPWTETGF
+173 QVTIGPWTEAGF

-199 LKAIR
+199 LKAIK
-204 KEMIRIINRKLPL
+204 KEMGKIIGRKLPL
-217 QRIEVSREEAR
+217 ERIEVSREEAE
-228 RRIEAQNEPYKLEI
+228 RRIKAQNEPYKLEI
-242 LDGIQEPITL
+242 LERLVEPITL
-252 YTLGDEWWDLCAG
+252 YTLGEQWWDLCAG
-265 PHVDDTGA
+265 PHVANTSE
-273 LDPRAFELESVAGA
+273 LNPKAFELESVAGA
-287 YWRGDENRAQLQRI
+287 YWRGDETKAQLQRI

-306 ETPEQLAEYKRRKE
+306 ETADQLSEHRRRKE
-320 EALRRDHRRLGTDLE
+320 EALRRDHRRLGKDLD

-362 DFWRQAHFDAGYELL
+362 DFWRQAHFEGGYELL

-383 DIGLWKT
+383 DISLWKT

-401 FGPMQVDAREYQLKP
+401 FGPMEVDERQYQLKP

-423 LTYAST
+423 LTYASK

-471 FCLPEQI
+471 FCLPGQI
-478 SDEILAVLNLTET
+478 SDEILRILNLTER

-497 FRSYEINLSTRPDKS
+497 FSNYEINLSTKPDKA
-512 IGDDAVWDLATK
+512 IGDDAVWELATK
-524 GLVEALDRKGW
+524 GLIEALERKGW
-535 TYKIDEGGGA
+535 AYKIDEGGGA

-577 FDLNYVAADGTRQRP
+577 FELDYIAADGSKQRP

-613 YAGDFPFWLAPEQL
+613 YAGDFPFWLAPEQI

-636 LPYAETLLS
+636 LGYAEELQNQ
-645 DLKRQGIR
+645 LKEAGIR
-653 ASIDRSGDRLGKMIR
+653 ASIDRSGDRLGKLIR
-668 HGEQKKIPLLGVIG
+668 TGEQMKIPVLAVIG
-682 AKEAEAGAVS
+682 AKEAEQGAAS

-701 GSLEASKLLG
+701 GVITKERLITTAQSANQDREASLCFDHSG
-711 SATRANAERATSL
+711 NVGE
-724 TFAEA
+724 
-729 P
+729 

>member
-1 MPGRHGL
+1 MAGPDRKL
-8 QIEGHRHRSSGAQGT
+8 VS
-23 GRNQSAA
+23 SAA
-30 SLIKLVCQG
+30 VM
-39 RPLGEGHHRFGA
+39 
-51 VVEQHLSPGK
+51 
-61 PEREVVEQGIQE
+61 
-73 LIQQLTG
+73 
-80 LVGAAQGV
+80 
-88 GRSFTHPF
+88 
-96 RLETRSGLG
+96 
-105 KIIFCQVAPLPAPSS
+105 SS
-120 ASLTT
+120 A
-125 AGTSAGTGANEGT
+125 
-138 PIVLPKTS
+138 PVVLPKTS
-146 ESPTLLRIRHSM
+146 ENEQLLKIRHSM
-158 SHVLAMAVQHLFPKA
+158 SHVMAMAVQQLFPKA
-173 QVTIGPWTETGF
+173 RVTIGPWTETGF
-185 YYDFDNPEPFTEAD
+185 YYDFDNPDPFTEAD
-199 LKAIR
+199 LKAI
-204 KEMIRIINRKLPL
+204 KKSMIKIINRKLPL
-217 QRIEVSREEAR
+217 ERVEVSRSEA
-228 RRIEAQNEPYKLEI
+228 EAKIKTQNEPYKLEI
-242 LDGIQEPITL
+242 LEGLQEPITL
-252 YTLGDEWWDLCAG
+252 YTLGEEWWDLCAG
-265 PHVDDTGA
+265 PHVEHTGQLNA
-273 LDPRAFELESVAGA
+273 KAFELESVAGA
-287 YWRGDENRAQLQRI
+287 YWRGDETKAQLQRI

-306 ETPEQLAEYKRRKE
+306 ETPEQLAEHKRRKE
-320 EALRRDHRRLGTDLE
+320 EALRRDHRRIGKDLD

-350 HPRGARMRLLIE
+350 HPRGSRMRLLIE
-362 DFWRQAHFDAGYELL
+362 DFWRQAHFEGGYELL

-383 DIGLWKT
+383 DISLWKT

-401 FGPMQVDAREYQLKP
+401 FGPMEVDEREYQLKP

-423 LTYAST
+423 LTYASK

-478 SDEILAVLNLTET
+478 SDEILRILDLTER

-497 FRSYEINLSTRPDKS
+497 FNNYEINLSTRPEKS

-524 GLVEALDRKGW
+524 GLIEALERKGW
-535 TYKIDEGGGA
+535 AYKIDEGGGA

-577 FDLNYVAADGTRQRP
+577 FELDYIAADGSKQRP

-613 YAGDFPFWLAPEQL
+613 YAGDYPFWLAPEQV

-636 LPYAETLLS
+636 QPYAEQLL
-645 DLKRQGIR
+645 DQLTQAGVR
-653 ASIDRSGDRLGKMIR
+653 ATIDRSGDRLGKLIR
-668 HGEQKKIPLLGVIG
+668 TGEQMKIPVLAVIG
-682 AKEAEAGAVS
+682 AKEAEQNAVS

-701 GSLEASKLLG
+701 GVTAVADLLNAAQTANSQRAAGLEL
-711 SATRANAERATSL
+711 NQ
-724 TFAEA
+724 
-729 P
+729 

>member
-1 MPGRHGL
+1 MAGPE
-8 QIEGHRHRSSGAQGT
+8 QETVSSV
-23 GRNQSAA
+23 AA
-30 SLIKLVCQG
+30 TTPATI
-39 RPLGEGHHRFGA
+39 
-51 VVEQHLSPGK
+51 
-61 PEREVVEQGIQE
+61 
-73 LIQQLTG
+73 
-80 LVGAAQGV
+80 
-88 GRSFTHPF
+88 
-96 RLETRSGLG
+96 
-105 KIIFCQVAPLPAPSS
+105 APV
-120 ASLTT
+120 
-125 AGTSAGTGANEGT
+125 
-138 PIVLPKTS
+138 VLPKTS
-146 ESPTLLRIRHSM
+146 NSESLLKIRHSM
-158 SHVLAMAVQHLFPKA
+158 SHVMAMAVQKLFPNA

-199 LKAIR
+199 LKAIK
-204 KEMIRIINRKLPL
+204 KEMGKIIGRKLPL
-217 QRIEVSREEAR
+217 ERIEVSRDEAE
-228 RRIEAQNEPYKLEI
+228 RRIKAQNEPYKLEI
-242 LDGIQEPITL
+242 LERLVEPITL
-252 YTLGDEWWDLCAG
+252 YTLGDQWWDLCAG
-265 PHVDDTGA
+265 PHVANTSE
-273 LDPRAFELESVAGA
+273 LNPKAFELESVAGA
-287 YWRGDENRAQLQRI
+287 YWRGDETKAQLQRI

-306 ETPEQLAEYKRRKE
+306 ETADQLAEHRRRKE
-320 EALRRDHRRLGTDLE
+320 EALRRDHRRLGKDLD

-362 DFWRQAHFDAGYELL
+362 DFWRQAHFEGEYELL

-383 DIGLWKT
+383 DISLWKT

-401 FGPMQVDAREYQLKP
+401 FGPMEVDERQYQLKP

-423 LTYAST
+423 LTYASK

-478 SDEILAVLNLTET
+478 SDEILRILNLTER

-497 FRSYEINLSTRPDKS
+497 FSNYEINLSTRPDKA
-512 IGDDAVWDLATK
+512 IGDDAVWELATK
-524 GLVEALDRKGW
+524 GLIEALERKGW
-535 TYKIDEGGGA
+535 NYQIDEGGGA

-577 FDLNYVAADGTRQRP
+577 FKLDYIAADGSKQRP

-613 YAGDFPFWLAPEQL
+613 YAGDFPFWLAPEQI

-636 LPYAETLLS
+636 LGYAEELQNQ
-645 DLKRQGIR
+645 LKAAGIR
-653 ASIDRSGDRLGKMIR
+653 ASIDRSGDRLGKLIR
-668 HGEQKKIPLLGVIG
+668 TGEQMKIPVLAVIG
-682 AKEAEAGAVS
+682 AKEADQGAAS

-701 GSLEASKLLG
+701 GVIAKERLITAAQSANQERHASLC
-711 SATRANAERATSL
+711 
-724 TFAEA
+724 FADNGGIGE
-729 P
+729 